1 MAWYSFSTQYWP
13 RQNIWMVFLLFLF
26 GIGRLPAFPLTPLY
40 VLPDLPGFPDFFHGK
55 FVVLL
60 EAKNRWRKKIAWNS
74 PLELRPEFML
84 QLWFCF
90 GFSLLMVLKM
100 ISGSLINSKFDY
112 IYFTFLPFG
121 LSFARF
127 SSRENL
133 WKENKYTK
141 LSTRTGAFASNLKAT
156 TYRHGWQKSLHS
168 LRM

>member
-1 MAWYSFSTQYWP
+1 
-13 RQNIWMVFLLFLF
+13 
-26 GIGRLPAFPLTPLY
+26 
-40 VLPDLPGFPDFFHGK
+40 
-55 FVVLL
+55 
-60 EAKNRWRKKIAWNS
+60 
-74 PLELRPEFML
+74 ML

-133 WKENKYTK
+133 
-141 LSTRTGAFASNLKAT
+141 
-156 TYRHGWQKSLHS
+156 
-168 LRM
+168 